1 MFALFNTIITY
12 TLLFVGLKTGFSL
25 LSTLYSLAVLVP
37 SIAVV
42 VRRTH
47 DVGKSGWYMLI
58 PFYNLILACTNG
70 DEGANEY
77 GADPKNS
84 NDEFDLIGKKDE

>member
-1 MFALFNTIITY
+1 M
-12 TLLFVGLKTGFSL
+12 
-25 LSTLYSLAVLVP
+25 YSLAVLVP
-37 SIAVV
+37 STAVV
-42 VRRTH
+42 VRRAQ

-77 GADPKNS
+77 GADPKNP